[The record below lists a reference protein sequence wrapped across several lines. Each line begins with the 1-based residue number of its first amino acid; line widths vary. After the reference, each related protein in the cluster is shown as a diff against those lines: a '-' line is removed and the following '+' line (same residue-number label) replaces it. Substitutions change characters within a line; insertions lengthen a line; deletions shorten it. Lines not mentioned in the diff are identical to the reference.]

1 MDNWAK
7 YRLSVKPVKKTS
19 TGIVYAGACILHGF
33 LVGTDGVNDPTI
45 TIYDHA
51 SAASGEEVVPTSV
64 YDASAFGLNGAT
76 GMYQFCTNGLYLAIS
91 TSGACEVTIQYTPC
105 YYNPGHPWN

>member
-105 YYNPGHPWN
+105 YYNPGHPLN